1 VRAVPFGATPCREE
15 RQPAIRSHDRG
26 GFRSSMLRPARQEDE
41 PLATC
46 GFDSIKFIFPVKEE
60 GVEVTDDA
68 GAGGTE

>member
-1 VRAVPFGATPCREE
+1 
-15 RQPAIRSHDRG
+15 
-26 GFRSSMLRPARQEDE
+26 MLRPARQEDE